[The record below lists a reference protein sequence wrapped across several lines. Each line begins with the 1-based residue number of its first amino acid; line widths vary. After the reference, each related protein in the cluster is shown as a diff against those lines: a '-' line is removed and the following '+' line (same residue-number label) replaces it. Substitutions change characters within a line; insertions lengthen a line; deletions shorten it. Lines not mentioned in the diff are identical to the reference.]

1 MELTVALQNSSRWQ
15 RLQSYKPETPAKH
28 NVHLTE
34 VSLIPDELLKGIRNT
49 IFTHL
54 TQNLLMAMCQ
64 SGMLDG
70 SNTTATNSDKH
81 FLDM

>member
-54 TQNLLMAMCQ
+54 TEFAHSYQ
-64 SGMLDG
+64 SGILDG